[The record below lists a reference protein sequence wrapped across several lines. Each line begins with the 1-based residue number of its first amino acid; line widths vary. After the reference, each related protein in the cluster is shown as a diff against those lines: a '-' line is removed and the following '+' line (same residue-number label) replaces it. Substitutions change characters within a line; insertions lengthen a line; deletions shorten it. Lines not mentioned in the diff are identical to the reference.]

1 MNTITTTL
9 ASMAVII
16 MATGCNLTFGRSYT
30 AAYIIESRDDAHPGL
45 NAGSTASAASS
56 QQTAG
61 VSNEGADSQNTD
73 RTIEAAAT
81 LTDATGQGIN
91 ASGNTPAAQGNSQGG
106 DNTNT
111 TTPTTE
117 GVSGLPAIP

>member
-1 MNTITTTL
+1 MRIEATIIVTIMTL
-9 ASMAVII
+9 IS
-16 MATGCNLTFGRSYT
+16 TGCNMTFGRSYT

-56 QQTAG
+56 QQTAAVG
-61 VSNEGADSQNTD
+61 NEGANSQNTE

-117 GVSGLPAIP
+117 GVSIPAVPGI